1 MRGQHFSS
9 HKYIKILRDG
19 IRKLSDVPQAELRL
33 PDEVAIPTDDRV
45 EEIVQETEQATTE
58 TLKEQE
64 EPFEDAEED
73 DVLYG
78 IWETNATR
86 MVQENCPD
94 CIALETLTSMY
105 PVPVA
110 ELPAPGVE
118 TLCAQYCACAIR
130 VVNAD
135 EFDQIRGQWS
145 TVWERFTGETMPN
158 RFEKEDAVKVK
169 ALVNV
174 MLGDAKRFS
183 AWAKR
188 FHIQLDDV

>member
-1 MRGQHFSS
+1 
-9 HKYIKILRDG
+9 
-19 IRKLSDVPQAELRL
+19 L
-33 PDEVAIPTDDRV
+33 PDEVSIPTDDRA
-45 EEIVQETEQATTE
+45 EEIVQETEQTQAE

-86 MVQENCPD
+86 TVQENCPD

-110 ELPAPGVE
+110 ELPTPGVE
-118 TLCAQYCACAIR
+118 TLCAQNCACAIR

-135 EFDQIRGQWS
+135 EFDQVRGQWS
-145 TVWERFTGETMPN
+145 TVWQRFTGETMPDK
-158 RFEKEDAVKVK
+158 FEKEDATKVK

-188 FHIQLDDV
+188 FNVQLDDV

>member
-1 MRGQHFSS
+1 
-9 HKYIKILRDG
+9 
-19 IRKLSDVPQAELRL
+19 LSDVPQAELRL
-33 PDEVAIPTDDRV
+33 PDETSISTDDRA
-45 EEIVQETEQATTE
+45 EEVVQETEQTATE

-86 MVQENCPD
+86 TVQENCPD
-94 CIALETLTSMY
+94 CVALETLTSMY

-110 ELPAPGVE
+110 ELPTPGVE
-118 TLCAQYCACAIR
+118 TLCAQRCACAIR

-158 RFEKEDAVKVK
+158 RFEKEDVTKVK

-188 FHIQLDDV
+188 FDIQLEDV